1 MSIRDVRLTDDF
13 YRDVDHALALP
24 GGVMSRSDFGLYVL
38 AGILRRFATDW
49 DQLPMPIPGR
59 ADYRVLIGYSAHL
72 GAYAVEG
79 QMAWD
84 GIIELTSLTVDP
96 IDPAAWDE
104 RPPDDDE

>member
-1 MSIRDVRLTDDF
+1 MPRADF
-13 YRDVDHALALP
+13 V
-24 GGVMSRSDFGLYVL
+24 LYVL
-38 AGILRRFATDW
+38 AGILGRFATDW

-79 QMAWD
+79 QVTWD

-96 IDPAAWDE
+96 IDPTAWDE
-104 RPPDDDE
+104 APPDDDA